1 MSAGDLPVRPAPLL
15 PRADGGDRA
24 LVFVVAVLCAVACL
38 CAGASLAVARAARG
52 WTGELSAA
60 ATVQVRA
67 RPGETPAEAAARAA
81 EALAGVP
88 GVGEARALDRAD
100 AARLLE
106 PWFGRGGVPDDL
118 PIPQLVSVDLDRR
131 APARAADLRAALRRA
146 GVDADVDDHSRWMGD
161 VQRAAR
167 GVALGAVAAALV
179 VALAA
184 AAVAAYATRAGLAA
198 RREVVEVL
206 HLVGARDAY
215 VAALFQ
221 RRFAWL
227 AFRGGAYGAA
237 GAAALLALA
246 RLAGGGDGFTPL
258 MPLAWSDL
266 LIVLVCPPTVGGVA
280 ALAARRTAEGLMASR
295 P

>member
-1 MSAGDLPVRPAPLL
+1 MSEVPPQRRPAPLL

-24 LVFVVAVLCAVACL
+24 LVFVTAVLCAVACL
-38 CAGASLAVARAARG
+38 CAGAALAVERAARG

-88 GVGEARALDRAD
+88 GVAEARALDRAA

-118 PIPQLVSVDLDRR
+118 PIPQLVTVELDRR
-131 APARAADLRAALRRA
+131 APARAPALERALKAA
-146 GVDADVDDHSRWMGD
+146 GVDADLDDGRRWVGD

-167 GVALGAVAAALV
+167 GVALGAVVAAAV
-179 VALAA
+179 VAAAA

-206 HLVGARDAY
+206 HLVGARDDY
-215 VAALFQ
+215 VAGLFQ

-237 GAAALLALA
+237 AAAALLALA
-246 RLAGGGDGFTPL
+246 RTAHGGDGFGPL
-258 MPLAWSDL
+258 LPLAWSDL
-266 LIVLVCPPTVGGVA
+266 LIVLPCAPLAAAVA
-280 ALAARRTAEGLMASR
+280 ALSARRTAEGLLRRAL
-295 P
+295 